1 MSRSAAKRETTPSS
15 LFGRDRELSLLGEMM
30 GKGGPRVVHI
40 HGVSGIGKSSLIRA
54 FTEVERNRKRTVH
67 LLDGRD
73 FEPTERG
80 FLHELARSMRI
91 ERPTRPKV
99 SRTFSAMA
107 KPVVIILD
115 SYELLGLLDAWL
127 RQSFMVGLK
136 ENVRLILVSR
146 FSPAPQWSEAP
157 EWRSKFRSIQLQ
169 PISEP
174 AALELLASLGTD
186 PSSARELAKFA
197 HGHPLALV
205 IGGAAAMQLPT
216 AAGRTPHAA
225 ISTLAQRFLAEVEDP
240 QLREALR
247 AASVVRRVTRS
258 LLHALM
264 PDSTDD
270 SLFDRLTRI
279 PFVESARDGL
289 MIHDAAREAIRTDLE
304 AIDPKMFQ
312 RYRRAAWQQLAHE
325 AKSASTL
332 DLWRYTA
339 DLIFLIDNP
348 VVREAFFPRDVA
360 QHYVERAGARDAAAI
375 LEMTAAHDGDP
386 GARIIERWLKHLPQ
400 AFYVVRDAR
409 PQVAG
414 FYCLFDP
421 RDAAPSLFEPDPL
434 ASSWAR
440 HLRRNPLPKGQT
452 ALFLRRWLSREHGEA
467 PSPVQAA
474 AWLDIKRHYMERR
487 PLLQRI
493 YLALRNFEP
502 YEKVAPAL
510 GIRVVDDLA
519 ANVGGESFSG
529 LELDMGPRS
538 VNGWL
543 ARLAATE
550 LGAEQ
555 DGLLDERRRSLVL
568 QGRTT
573 KLTRKEFELMRYL
586 TLREGEAV
594 TRIELLNDVWGLKYN
609 SGGNVVDAIVA
620 SLRKKLGAFAEVI
633 ETVHGHGYLYKTPR
647 SHATTLEVTP
657 TVLRP
662 NSRRR
667 GSLRAGHRTLPEIS

>member
-1 MSRSAAKRETTPSS
+1 MSRSAAKRETTPRG
-15 LFGRDRELSLLGEMM
+15 LFGRDRELSLLHEMM
-30 GKGGPRVVHI
+30 HKGGPRVVHI
-40 HGVSGIGKSSLIRA
+40 HGVSGIGKSALIRA
-54 FTEVERNRKRTVH
+54 FAEVERSRRGTVC
-67 LLDGRD
+67 LLDGRE

-80 FLHELARSMRI
+80 FLHELSRRLRI
-91 ERPTRPKV
+91 ERPTLRKI
-99 SRTFSAMA
+99 SRALSAVA
-107 KPVVIILD
+107 KPVLIVLD

-146 FSPAPQWSEAP
+146 FSPSPQWSEAP
-157 EWRSKFRSIQLQ
+157 EWRGEFRSFQLQ
-169 PISEP
+169 PISES

-186 PSSARELAKFA
+186 PSSIRELAKFA

-205 IGGAAAMQLPT
+205 IGGAAAMRLPSV
-216 AAGRTPHAA
+216 AGRTPHTA
-225 ISTLAQRFLAEVEDP
+225 ISTLAHRFLEEVEDP

-247 AASVVRRVTRS
+247 AASVARRVTRS
-258 LLHALM
+258 LLRALM
-264 PDSTDD
+264 PDRDDD

-279 PFVESARDGL
+279 PFIEPARDGL
-289 MIHDAAREAIRTDLE
+289 IIHDAAREAIRADLE
-304 AIDPKMFQ
+304 AIDPKAFQ

-325 AKSASTL
+325 AKSAATL

-360 QHYVERAGARDAAAI
+360 QFYVERAGTGDAAAI
-375 LEMTAAHDGDP
+375 LDIAAAHDGDS
-386 GARIIERWLKHLPQ
+386 GARIIERWRKHLPQ
-400 AFYVVRDAR
+400 AFYVIRDAHAE
-409 PQVAG
+409 VEG

-421 RDAAPSLFEPDPL
+421 RDAAPSLFELDPL

-440 HLRRNPLPKGQT
+440 HLRRSPLPKGQT

-487 PLLQRI
+487 PFLQRI
-493 YLALRNFEP
+493 YLALKNFAP
-502 YEKVAPAL
+502 YEKVASAL
-510 GIRVVDDLA
+510 GIHVVDDLA
-519 ANVGGESFSG
+519 AYIGDARFSG

-555 DGLLDERRRSLVL
+555 DGLLDERSRSLIL
-568 QGRTT
+568 CGRTT

-647 SHATTLEVTP
+647 THATTFAATRAV
-657 TVLRP
+657 VRP
-662 NSRRR
+662 NSRRSSPFR
-667 GSLRAGHRTLPEIS
+667 VGHRTLPEIS

>member
-1 MSRSAAKRETTPSS
+1 MSRSTAKRETAPCS
-15 LFGRDRELSLLGEMM
+15 LFGRDRELSLLDEMM
-30 GKGGPRVVHI
+30 RKGGPRVVHI
-40 HGVSGIGKSSLIRA
+40 HGVSGIGKSTLIRA
-54 FTEVERNRKRTVH
+54 FAEVERNRRRTVR
-67 LLDGRD
+67 LLDGRE

-80 FLHELARSMRI
+80 FLHQLSRSMRI
-91 ERPTRPKV
+91 ERPTLLKI
-99 SRTFSAMA
+99 SRSLSAVA
-107 KPVVIILD
+107 KPVLIVLD

-127 RQSFMVGLK
+127 RQSFIVGLK

-146 FSPAPQWSEAP
+146 FSPAPQWTEAP
-157 EWRSKFRSIQLQ
+157 EWRGKFRSFQLQ
-169 PISEP
+169 PISES

-205 IGGAAAMQLPT
+205 IGGAAAMQLPM
-216 AAGRTPHAA
+216 AAGRTPHTA
-225 ISTLAQRFLAEVEDP
+225 ISTLAHRFLEEVEDP

-258 LLHALM
+258 LLRALM
-264 PDSTDD
+264 QDSADD
-270 SLFDRLTRI
+270 SMFDRLTKI
-279 PFVESARDGL
+279 PFIEPARDGL
-289 MIHDAAREAIRTDLE
+289 IVHDAAREAIRADLE
-304 AIDPKMFQ
+304 AIDPKTFQ

-325 AKSASTL
+325 AKSAATL

-348 VVREAFFPRDVA
+348 VVREAFFPSDVA
-360 QHYVERAGARDAAAI
+360 QFYVERAGARDAAAI
-375 LEMTAAHDGDP
+375 LDIAAAHDGDP
-386 GARIIERWLKHLPQ
+386 GARIIERWRKYLPQ
-400 AFYVVRDAR
+400 AFYVIRDAHA
-409 PQVAG
+409 QVAG

-421 RDAAPSLFEPDPL
+421 RDAAPSLFERDPL

-440 HLRRNPLPKGQT
+440 HLRKNPLPKGQT

-493 YLALRNFEP
+493 YLALRNFAP
-502 YEKVAPAL
+502 YEKVASAL
-510 GIRVVDDLA
+510 SIRVVDDLA
-519 ANVGGESFSG
+519 AYIGDTSFSG

-568 QGRTT
+568 HGRTT

-647 SHATTLEVTP
+647 SHAEAFAGTRAV
-657 TVLRP
+657 VRP
-662 NSRRR
+662 NSRPSSPARI
-667 GSLRAGHRTLPEIS
+667 GHRTLPEIS